1 MSTQRLL
8 AEPSLN
14 WLQQHADALDQGQG
28 PADELL
34 PRLGQ
39 ADLLRLGVPSA
50 IGGADG
56 TIGDAIEAI
65 AQVAEHSL
73 TAAFVFWGQRTFI
86 DYVVNSDSPAPR
98 ERWLPTLLTGELAGA
113 TGLSNAMKFL
123 SQIEQLQIQA
133 RPDPEQPG
141 GLRLDGGLPWV
152 TNLQPRGFVV
162 AAAVDMGTG
171 QPPAVVAIESE
182 RKGLQRTADL
192 GLVALRDSRT
202 AALKLH
208 DLALPADQVLA
219 RHGPDYLRRIR
230 PHFLG
235 MQCGMS
241 IGLARAALA
250 ASRAACGPR
259 TSLQAPLQA
268 LEHDLNQATAALKA
282 GVASGQYATQAA
294 PLFELRI
301 ALAGLVQTAVQL
313 ELQATG
319 GRAYLQ
325 GQAPGFARRWLE
337 AAFVPVVTPSL
348 TQLQAEL
355 ARQRAQAAQ
364 SAQSAPTAHT
374 VATA

>member
-1 MSTQRLL
+1 M
-8 AEPSLN
+8 
-14 WLQQHADALDQGQG
+14 
-28 PADELL
+28 
-34 PRLGQ
+34 
-39 ADLLRLGVPSA
+39 
-50 IGGADG
+50 
-56 TIGDAIEAI
+56 
-65 AQVAEHSL
+65 AEHSL

-98 ERWLPTLLTGELAGA
+98 ERWLPALLTGELAGA

-133 RPDPEQPG
+133 KPDTDPEQPAS
-141 GLRLDGGLPWV
+141 LRLNGGLPWV

-162 AAAVDMGTG
+162 AAAVDMGAG
-171 QPPAVVAIESE
+171 QPPAVVAIESG
-182 RKGLQRTADL
+182 RTGVQRTPDL

-202 AALKLH
+202 AALKLQ
-208 DLALPADQVLA
+208 DVVLPADQVLA
-219 RHGPDYLRRIR
+219 SQGPDYLRRIR

-268 LEHDLNQATAALKA
+268 LEHELNQATAALQA

-355 ARQRAQAAQ
+355 ARQRAQAAPNTP
-364 SAQSAPTAHT
+364 AAPA